1 MEKKIFHLFTHDD
14 ILLFLFFVKLFA
26 FFIENLNTE
35 ENKKINR
42 KNIYLVG
49 WAGSSTVNFL
59 IKIQISYI
67 FKVFKTKIL
76 SK

>member
-49 WAGSSTVNFL
+49 
-59 IKIQISYI
+59 
-67 FKVFKTKIL
+67 
-76 SK
+76 